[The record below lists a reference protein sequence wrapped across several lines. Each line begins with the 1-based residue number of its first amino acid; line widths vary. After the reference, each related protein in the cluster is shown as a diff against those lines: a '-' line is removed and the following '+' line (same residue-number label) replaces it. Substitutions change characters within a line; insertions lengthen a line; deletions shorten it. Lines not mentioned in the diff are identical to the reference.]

1 MNQTKNQ
8 PTTAPAGPRILAAL
22 VDYII
27 HGITIAVLVAII
39 WAFTG
44 YDNAI
49 GSIMD
54 YALEGVVSDTY
65 VTYSVISI
73 VSAVVSGFIFYGTI
87 PTLTQGQ
94 TIGKKMFNIKA
105 VKVDGTPPSLG
116 AHLLRAVMLYGTY
129 FSAVFSLAI
138 LFDDYAAYEM
148 LNTPFSYLASLIVFV
163 SLIMILARNDR
174 RGVHDLL
181 ARTHVVLE
189 ESDTVYKQDGTP
201 TKKEDPFEFDYD
213 TLEDE

>member
-1 MNQTKNQ
+1 MNQIKNQ

-27 HGITIAVLVAII
+27 HGITIAVLVAIV

-44 YDNAI
+44 YENAFE
-49 GSIMD
+49 SIMD
-54 YALEGVVSDTY
+54 YALEGVVSETY
-65 VTYSVISI
+65 ITYQVISI
-73 VSAVVSGFIFYGTI
+73 VSAVVSGFIYYGI
-87 PTLTQGQ
+87 VPTLTQGQ

-105 VKVDGTPPSLG
+105 LKADGTPPSLG

-129 FSAVFSLAI
+129 FSALFSLAI
-138 LFDDYAAYEM
+138 LIDDFSAYES
-148 LNTPFSYLASLIVFV
+148 LNAPFSYLASLIVFV

-174 RGVHDLL
+174 RGLHDLL
-181 ARTHVVLE
+181 ARTHVVFE
-189 ESDTVYKQDGTP
+189 ESETVYNDDGSS